1 MNKIKKLLN
10 KFFFLLYFKF
20 LYKPNYEFNEVDE
33 VAVIG
38 RGKSANYYFENFKI
52 LQKLSH

>member
-38 RGKSANYYFENFKI
+38 RGKALIIISKNFKI